1 VEGSAPKPVSPPE
14 SPAFTMTRAGGAAK
28 RTLDLLVAALLLL
41 VLSPLI
47 ALLALLIKIH
57 DRGPMFYRRRV
68 VGPRGDFDAFK
79 LRTMCVDADE
89 VLQRNPSLLRE
100 FAVNFK
106 LKNDP
111 RITPLGS
118 FLRKASLDELPQLW
132 NVVKGEMSLV
142 GPRMITPPE
151 LEKYGTA
158 GWIFRCVKPGL
169 TGYWQV
175 QGRQEVSYQQRIE
188 MDLFY
193 VRNWS
198 LGLDLRIL
206 MKTPF
211 RVFRGAGA
219 Y

>member
-1 VEGSAPKPVSPPE
+1 MPEGAPEASAF
-14 SPAFTMTRAGGAAK
+14 AMTRAGGAAK
-28 RTLDLLVAALLLL
+28 RALDLLIGALLLL
-41 VLSPLI
+41 ASLPLI
-47 ALLALLIKIH
+47 ALLALLVKLQDH
-57 DRGPMFYRRRV
+57 GPMFYRRRV
-68 VGPRGDFDAFK
+68 VGPKGDFDAFK
-79 LRTMCVDADE
+79 LRTMCVDADK
-89 VLQRNPSLLRE
+89 VLQQNSSLLRE

-106 LKNDP
+106 LKKDP

-158 GWIFRCVKPGL
+158 SWIFRCVKPGL

-193 VRNWS
+193 VKNWS
-198 LGLDLRIL
+198 LAFDLRIL

>member
-1 VEGSAPKPVSPPE
+1 AMQPVSAPDP
-14 SPAFTMTRAGGAAK
+14 PAFAMTRTGGATK

-41 VLSPLI
+41 MLSPLI
-47 ALLALLIKIH
+47 AMLALWIKIY

-68 VGPRGDFDAFK
+68 VGPKGDFDAFK

-89 VLQRNPSLLRE
+89 VLQQNPSLLRE

-142 GPRMITPPE
+142 GPRMISRPE
-151 LEKYGTA
+151 LEKYGSA
-158 GWIFRCVKPGL
+158 
-169 TGYWQV
+169 
-175 QGRQEVSYQQRIE
+175 
-188 MDLFY
+188 
-193 VRNWS
+193 
-198 LGLDLRIL
+198 
-206 MKTPF
+206 
-211 RVFRGAGA
+211 
-219 Y
+219 